1 MKEKYRMICIMSGN
15 KNLSKFRDHL
25 NIIDYFRAY
34 RERVNKVT
42 NPKHPVSD
50 PWVIVFNEHKIV
62 YIPIPKAANSSIR
75 TALLPLVGEKQEFVD
90 KIQEYRG
97 FEKIRLNNF
106 LERHDE
112 RWMIFT
118 VVRNPYD
125 RYVSGYS
132 NKLAD
137 RDKVFGALLKM
148 GLRAGDSFMRFI
160 RLLQIWPPER
170 LNDHFAPQAL
180 ILEKALRLKIH
191 VFKMEDL
198 HVEWPKIKDKIEAHA
213 GVKIGELMQLNRS
226 SSSQK
231 KQTFL
236 SSEAKEIIRNIA
248 RIDFDAFDYG
258 TDSAH

>member
-1 MKEKYRMICIMSGN
+1 MSAPKNIQIVVRDTMFKNQN
-15 KNLSKFRDHL
+15 KLRNHL
-25 NIIDYFRAY
+25 TFIDYLRAY
-34 RERVNKVT
+34 RERANKIT
-42 NPKHPVSD
+42 NPKHPIND

-75 TALLPLVGEKQEFVD
+75 SALLPLVGEKQEFVE
-90 KIQEYRG
+90 KIQEYKG
-97 FEKIRLNNF
+97 FEKIRLTNF
-106 LERHDE
+106 LARHDE

-125 RYVSGYS
+125 RYLSSYS
-132 NKLAD
+132 NKLTD
-137 RDKVFGALLKM
+137 SDKVFGALLQM
-148 GLRAGDSFMRFI
+148 GLRKGDSFMRFI

-198 HVEWPKIKDKIEAHA
+198 QVEWPKIKDKIEAHA

-231 KQTFL
+231 NKHSCHQKL
-236 SSEAKEIIRNIA
+236 RELLEI
-248 RIDFDAFDYG
+248 
-258 TDSAH
+258 